1 MSSMRKETIFFIF
14 SPVSSSTG
22 LSKIGIKIYKLHEQ
36 TNKKE
41 RQGRRERRREGG
53 RERESVENSFG
64 LQICRGGVNAKFN
77 RILSL
82 QTPNPRPPS
91 SNPGSDGRV

>member
-1 MSSMRKETIFFIF
+1 MSKQRRK
-14 SPVSSSTG
+14 
-22 LSKIGIKIYKLHEQ
+22 
-36 TNKKE
+36 
-41 RQGRRERRREGG
+41 
-53 RERESVENSFG
+53 REREAGKKREKKKGGRGGACVENSFG